1 MFSFTS
7 PRLLLY
13 FAKAQVFAFQFE
25 REFQNERNKNP
36 NLIKLDF
43 FLCFHLVDS
52 SETLLMFFFI
62 IFYLFL
68 SSKIST

>member
-43 FLCFHLVDS
+43 FFVFS
-52 SETLLMFFFI
+52 SRRQQWNAFDVFFYYFLFI
-62 IFYLFL
+62 
-68 SSKIST
+68 SVE